1 MFLFCYILSACGTKA
16 NPLNKELN
24 LHEVSAKDGVNRIT
38 SEMFHTQETR
48 KANEIVVAELD
59 EAINL
64 QQSDHIAGAREKLQ
78 CVFETV
84 RNLGQRFFSNRT
96 KDSLTVLTRGK
107 ELFFEDSVSCSVK
120 HGTLLLD
127 SSNSGAQFYSA
138 LLNVIG
144 AFATVISE
152 FKMAQETFSLLI
164 DFHRQS
170 DETSRKQDLGAAYNN
185 RGCISLILGDLK
197 QAECDFKAS
206 MRHLQLAME
215 LHQQYSPL
223 LERMSIAVNSN
234 IGQLHVISRNY
245 SKALEKQVKLVET
258 CKSKEVNGLP
268 LQVVFTLLNNLAVLY
283 TTLGKFSKA
292 EQELKWMVSYCY
304 KMNREV
310 CDYLLNFVAL
320 HRSEVLLFH
329 GKPKEAEKAFTL
341 DVDDIDLVEMFGGL
355 HINVRIETVEK
366 LVDLIVLKGK
376 IRFACELLETGV
388 NILKSIFGLDHFNV
402 ASLLNKQG
410 TVLAL
415 AGEVS
420 SAVEK
425 FKCSMKI
432 LEGKFGIK
440 HPLLLKCYKSL
451 GELALRSKLADESY
465 FYFQRVMENIEAIY
479 QVSFV
484 NQLSRTYLEM
494 TNSNDF
500 QQRTMSED
508 THKIEGLVAE
518 HGLVLA
524 VLLSRPVVQDDTLP
538 FRSSNPKI
546 DQPIASNNRGV
557 HCSYSIEVTFFK
569 YTRDFLQTGQAFLRQ
584 EMKKEAA
591 TFFQHAKKYCT
602 ALDTPRGPTYACIT
616 RLYDVLTKGLLA
628 SRQTLKD
635 KYEMTSCL
643 EELSEV
649 NAKSKGSTKEVPTA
663 TASATVDD
671 QLNLKLVLIFLILL
685 SIELKMMD
693 MTFAAYDLYSRISQ
707 NEDGFLHVLNGENQF
722 YVSKTL
728 VTCNGKTALQ
738 DVIVSTVTF
747 TENDSKRPPR
757 DKELYRSL
765 ALKKNVP
772 SDSFLVA
779 YTSSVFLDIEELRAL
794 DQKIS
799 LSVQDCFTQKCF
811 ETGVE
816 NSATQVV
823 VDLTTT
829 TYTRDYRNGLLIG
842 SRMELL
848 SLCLLQGATPEIP
861 QGGNISEISTAMYL
875 KKVRLTFED
884 EHTSHFM
891 FSKNALY
898 LLQQFNSGKISTLS
912 VQQQCLSLT
921 ITHPIKARLT
931 LWRKDKSISQKV
943 QFVQTAT
950 RHGVADRTVQRQR
963 CSEEVLQ
970 DVGVAERVFGPAI
983 DHLANAYQVPCIT
996 DVGYSDELPDVSDVH
1011 CEQRGFCLDG
1021 WQPKERQAFRVIRVR
1036 TFANVFVHLKERLY
1050 WVRRDFF
1057 V

>member
-1 MFLFCYILSACGTKA
+1 M
-16 NPLNKELN
+16 NKKFN
-24 LHEVSAKDGVNRIT
+24 FQEVSAKDDVNRIT
-38 SEMFHTQETR
+38 SRMFPTEE
-48 KANEIVVAELD
+48 KEKVNKIVVPLLD

-64 QQSDHIAGAREKLQ
+64 YQSDHIAAAREKLQ
-78 CVFETV
+78 CVFQTV
-84 RNLGQRFFSNRT
+84 RNLGQRFFSNPITR
-96 KDSLTVLTRGK
+96 SLRVLLRGK
-107 ELFFEDSVSCSVK
+107 ELFLEDRVSCSVK

-127 SSNSGAQFYSA
+127 TSNCGAQFYSS

-144 AFATVISE
+144 AFAVVISE
-152 FKMAQETFSLLI
+152 FKMAKETFSLLI

-170 DETSRKQDLGAAYNN
+170 DETSSKGDLGAAYNN

-197 QAECDFKAS
+197 QAECDFEAS
-206 MRHLQLAME
+206 LANLQSAKE
-215 LHQQYSPL
+215 LHQRYSPL
-223 LERMSIAVNSN
+223 LETMSIAINSN
-234 IGQLHVISRNY
+234 IGRLHLISRNY
-245 SKALEKQVKLVET
+245 SKALEKQTALVET
-258 CKSKEVNGLP
+258 CKSKEVNELP

-304 KMNREV
+304 KMNRED

-320 HRSEVLLFH
+320 HLSEVLLLH

-366 LVDLIVLKGK
+366 LVDLILLKGK

-388 NILKSIFGLDHFNV
+388 NILKSTFGPDHFNV
-402 ASLLNKQG
+402 ASLLYKQG

-425 FKCSMKI
+425 LECSMKI
-432 LEGKFGIK
+432 LEEKFGIK
-440 HPLLLKCYKSL
+440 HPLLLKCYMSL

-465 FYFQRVMENIEAIY
+465 SYFQRVMENIEAIY

-494 TNSNDF
+494 TNSNAF
-500 QQRTMSED
+500 KRRTTSED
-508 THKIEGLVAE
+508 TLKIEGLVAE

-538 FRSSNPKI
+538 FRSSK
-546 DQPIASNNRGV
+546 PIASNNSVV
-557 HCSYSIEVTFFK
+557 HCPYSIEVAFFK

-584 EMKKEAA
+584 GMKKEAA
-591 TFFQHAKKYCT
+591 TFFQQAKKYCT
-602 ALDTPRGPTYACIT
+602 ALDTTRDPTYACIAH
-616 RLYDVLTKGLLA
+616 LYDVLYKELLP
-628 SRQTLKD
+628 SHQTLKN

-649 NAKSKGSTKEVPTA
+649 NATSKGSTEEVPTTTAATATATA
-663 TASATVDD
+663 TASTATIDD
-671 QLNLKLVLIFLILL
+671 QLNLKFVMIFLILL

-738 DVIVSTVTF
+738 DVFVSTVTL
-747 TENDSKRPPR
+747 TENDSKRPPP
-757 DKELYRSL
+757 DTELYRNL

-779 YTSSVFLDIEELRAL
+779 YTSSAFLDIEELWAL
-794 DQKIS
+794 DRKIS

-811 ETGVE
+811 ETGLE

-829 TYTRDYRNGLLIG
+829 TYTRNYRNGLLIG

-848 SLCLLQGATPEIP
+848 SLCLLQDVTSEIP
-861 QGGNISEISTAMYL
+861 QGQNISEISTAMYL
-875 KKVRLTFED
+875 KTVRLTFED

-912 VQQQCLSLT
+912 IQHQCLSLT
-921 ITHPIKARLT
+921 ITDPIKARLT
-931 LWRKDKSISQKV
+931 VWRKDRSISQKV

-950 RHGVADRTVQRQR
+950 NHGVADQTVPRQR
-963 CSEEVLQ
+963 CSEVVLE
-970 DVGVAERVFGPAI
+970 DVSVAERVFGPAI

-996 DVGYSDELPDVSDVH
+996 YVEYSDDSSDVSDVH
-1011 CEQRGFCLDG
+1011 CEQREFRLDG
-1021 WQPKERQAFRVIRVR
+1021 WQPKDRRAFSLIRVR
-1036 TFANVFVHLKERLY
+1036 TFVFLHLKERFY
-1050 WVRRDFF
+1050 WIRRNLF